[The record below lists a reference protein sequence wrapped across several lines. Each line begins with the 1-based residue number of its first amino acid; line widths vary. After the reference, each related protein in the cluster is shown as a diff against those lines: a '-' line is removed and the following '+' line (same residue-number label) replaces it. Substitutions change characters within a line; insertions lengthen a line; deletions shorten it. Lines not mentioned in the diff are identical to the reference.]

1 MKTTGYAGLG
11 FLLTAALHAQTAP
24 APVVITSKLDTPQAR
39 VYVATLTPHAP
50 VRSASG
56 HATNRVIVYLD
67 DGVMTRQDDGG
78 TQTIPFHRGD
88 VRWVPASGAYVAEN
102 TNDSPIR
109 ILEVDLKGQPA
120 GAAPASPLDPTK
132 VDQRHYR
139 VEFEND
145 HVRVLRVHYEAH
157 DVGALHEH
165 LLNRVVVYLNDQ
177 PGARADDVRMAGP
190 AKHTE
195 QNDGDRPADRIAIEI
210 K

>member
-1 MKTTGYAGLG
+1 MTRPAALA
-11 FLLTAALHAQTAP
+11 LLITAALHAQTAP
-24 APVVITSKLDTPQAR
+24 APVAIASKLDSPQAR

-50 VRSASG
+50 VRSANG

-78 TQTIPFHRGD
+78 AQTIAFHRGD

-102 TNDSPIR
+102 TGEHPIR

-139 VEFEND
+139 IDFEND
-145 HVRVLRVHYEAH
+145 QVRVLRVHYEAH
-157 DVGALHEH
+157 DTGALHEH

-177 PGARADDVRMAGP
+177 PGAKADEVRMSGP

-195 QNDGDRPADRIAIEI
+195 QNDTDRAADRIAIEI